1 MVQASNIVLKYDD
14 AHLIE
19 EDIMAQFLKMCLCF
33 LGGIC
38 LHAEEK
44 QKDKHPYCTE
54 REKKMTLKITDEI
67 VGEGKVAEKGKYVL
81 VHYRGTLE
89 SGKQFDSSY
98 DRGEPLRFKLGVG
111 QVIKGWDDGILGMKV
126 GGKRN
131 LFIPADLGYGS
142 RGAGNVIPPNSNL
155 IFDCELV
162 DVID

>member
-1 MVQASNIVLKYDD
+1 MMKKED
-14 AHLIE
+14 A
-19 EDIMAQFLKMCLCF
+19 MAQFLWIICF
-33 LGGIC
+33 LINGAC
-38 LHAEEK
+38 LDAKTKKKTDH
-44 QKDKHPYCTE
+44 QNCTE
-54 REKKMTLKITDEI
+54 GEEKMTLKITDEL
-67 VGEGKVAEKGKYVL
+67 VGDGKVAEKGKFVL

-89 SGKQFDSSY
+89 NGKQFDSSY

-111 QVIKGWDDGILGMKV
+111 QVIKGWDDGISGMKV

-131 LFIPADLGYGS
+131 LFIPAELGYGS